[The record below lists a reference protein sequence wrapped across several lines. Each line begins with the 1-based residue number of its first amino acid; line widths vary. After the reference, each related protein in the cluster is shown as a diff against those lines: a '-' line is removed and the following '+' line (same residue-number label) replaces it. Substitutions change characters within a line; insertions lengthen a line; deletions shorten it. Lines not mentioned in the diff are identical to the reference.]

1 MVLQAFSDV
10 YDMGG
15 SEKRDPNKPPRWVP
29 DDNVLE
35 CTACKDVFN
44 LVRRKHHCRACG
56 GIFCAKC
63 SSGALPLPKYDMTKN
78 VRVCDTCFSMLS
90 AELSGEKVRGGEK
103 ENQTSSSEKSDFVK
117 MATAR
122 SPRQSPPPRSRDRK
136 ERSRSRGKVKSSE

>member
-63 SSGALPLPKYDMTKN
+63 SSGAIPIPKFDLVKN
-78 VRVCDTCFSMLS
+78 VRVCDTCFSSLS
-90 AELSGEKVRGGEK
+90 AETSGEKVR
-103 ENQTSSSEKSDFVK
+103 SFDVCCRLF
-117 MATAR
+117 
-122 SPRQSPPPRSRDRK
+122 
-136 ERSRSRGKVKSSE
+136 